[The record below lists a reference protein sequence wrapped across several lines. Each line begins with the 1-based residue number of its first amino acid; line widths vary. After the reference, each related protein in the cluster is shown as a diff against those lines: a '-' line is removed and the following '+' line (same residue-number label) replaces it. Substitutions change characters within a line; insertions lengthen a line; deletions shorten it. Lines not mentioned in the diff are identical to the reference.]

1 MAGDAGLEFFR
12 VVTRV
17 APFDAG
23 FGDIFLR
30 CQRQRMRLMA
40 LCADRNAFL
49 GFPIVRHILVGVN
62 LVAALGCEFLGAGGE
77 VIEGPMTLEADIL
90 VPGWGRRSIRL
101 RLRVRRLG
109 GRQRCRKKAKERKNQ
124 EGPYSDHFPHG
135 HILSRKRIADP
146 QQGKFPCGQ
155 AGR

>member
-1 MAGDAGLEFFR
+1 
-12 VVTRV
+12 
-17 APFDAG
+17 
-23 FGDIFLR
+23 
-30 CQRQRMRLMA
+30 MR
-40 LCADRNAFL
+40 
-49 GFPIVRHILVGVN
+49 VN
-62 LVAALGCEFLGAGGE
+62 LIAAFSRELFGPGGK
-77 VIEGPMTLEADIL
+77 VIERAVTLKADIL